1 MNLDDT
7 NNTFDEV
14 STIED
19 DSPVKPKTNPPTTE
33 IHKADMNSLFD
44 YKKNAFAFSGN
55 KGGFSSWTTKPAQSL
70 LKDLDNCKHGV
81 YFGMRN
87 SHFEGVGESSG
98 TILKEFEKNYKE
110 LVKVADKVGSGDLVV
125 RALNDMYAPIEPIG
139 KFIRD
144 EIANPEGL
152 DKGDWVSICF
162 PIPDAGIYEAIERDI
177 HNYNKKHTDKI
188 YALADNN
195 KVSGAS
201 GTTRASF
208 SSYIKRSSIEECEDM
223 AKELSIEL
231 SLKYYERIITN

>member
-55 KGGFSSWTTKPAQSL
+55 KGGFSSWATKPAQSL

-152 DKGDWVSICF
+152 DKGDWFLFVF
-162 PIPDAGIYEAIERDI
+162 QFLMLEFTKPLKEIYTI
-177 HNYNKKHTDKI
+177 T
-188 YALADNN
+188 
-195 KVSGAS
+195 
-201 GTTRASF
+201 
-208 SSYIKRSSIEECEDM
+208 IKNIRIKFTLLQTIIKYLVLLEQQGHHSVVT
-223 AKELSIEL
+223 
-231 SLKYYERIITN
+231 LKDLQLKSVKTWRKNLVLNFL